1 MECGV
6 GGVWVLG
13 GTRLKLGVRP
23 TCAPC
28 ILSERMRGPGD
39 VVLGAH
45 VLARVTALR
54 QGRGAGGT
62 RFGLASVLSTRHR
75 RPVERDS
82 AWRRKAESEFAFPP
96 TTPYSDSEE
105 KGGRHSLRAG
115 SGVTGA

>member
-1 MECGV
+1 MYESLPLSQGNSFCISMECGV

-28 ILSERMRGPGD
+28 ILSDRMRGPGD

-62 RFGLASVLSTRHR
+62 RFGLASVLSTKHL

-82 AWRRKAESEFAFPP
+82 AWRQE
-96 TTPYSDSEE
+96 
-105 KGGRHSLRAG
+105 GR
-115 SGVTGA
+115 V

>member
-45 VLARVTALR
+45 VLAQITALR
-54 QGRGAGGT
+54 QDGVLGA
-62 RFGLASVLSTRHR
+62 RVLAW
-75 RPVERDS
+75 S
-82 AWRRKAESEFAFPP
+82 AS
-96 TTPYSDSEE
+96 
-105 KGGRHSLRAG
+105 
-115 SGVTGA
+115 